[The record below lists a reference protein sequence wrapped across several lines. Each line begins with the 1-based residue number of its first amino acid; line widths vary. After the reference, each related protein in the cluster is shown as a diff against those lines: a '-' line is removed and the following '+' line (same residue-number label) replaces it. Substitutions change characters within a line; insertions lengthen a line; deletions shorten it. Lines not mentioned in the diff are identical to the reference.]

1 MRVKSFIDEGRNKIN
16 YQGKQLL
23 TVRNLSDD
31 LLRILFLAAVKMQK
45 MHRAEFTL
53 EKFCFVQK
61 LSNHRDHSIDK
72 AWEHHSTVISHPGH
86 VETHSV

>member
-31 LLRILFLAAVKMQK
+31 LLRIFVFGCCKNAKNAQSGIYIGKVLFCAKTQ
-45 MHRAEFTL
+45 
-53 EKFCFVQK
+53 Q
-61 LSNHRDHSIDK
+61 S
-72 AWEHHSTVISHPGH
+72 
-86 VETHSV
+86 